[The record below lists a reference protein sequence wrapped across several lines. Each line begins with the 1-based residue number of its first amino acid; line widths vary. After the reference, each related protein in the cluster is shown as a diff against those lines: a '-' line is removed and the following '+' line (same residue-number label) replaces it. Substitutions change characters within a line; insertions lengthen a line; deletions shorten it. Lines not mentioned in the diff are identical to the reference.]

1 MDNKEHHYGLMTA
14 ITMIVGICIGSG
26 IFFKADDILRYTK
39 GNVTLG
45 VVVLCLGAFSII
57 FGSLSLTELSVRT
70 EKNGGLVGYFE
81 DFISPKIAS
90 AFGWFQTFLYI
101 PSINVVVSWAAGI
114 YTLMMFG
121 IPSSLEKQIFIG
133 TIYLLFIY
141 GMNYL
146 SLRLGGNFQII
157 TTYVKLIPLMSV
169 ALLGIFWQ
177 PDVVLETGSQVDVT
191 GSSDWL
197 WLAALAPTAFSYD
210 GWPVA
215 TSITNEIRNPKRNMP
230 LALVIGPT
238 VVLSVYV
245 LYFLG
250 INRILGPDYILNV
263 GDQAIYDVGK
273 LFLGERGGSIILSFV
288 IISVLGVTNGLTIG
302 NLRMPQALATKDM
315 IPFAKEVS
323 EVDMRKKLSKNSFYI
338 SLFFSMFW
346 MLIHYLTQKMNLI
359 PGGDISEIAIIFGY
373 ICYPVLYIKIIQM
386 YLKREVKSTFKGLI
400 SPVLG
405 ILGSLIIVFGGIIS
419 NPVSVSVF
427 IALCF
432 TVSLLGFIYYK
443 RKTSEKK
450 GFRGQ

>member
-1 MDNKEHHYGLMTA
+1 MENNEHHYGLMTA

-26 IFFKADDILRYTK
+26 IFFKADDILRYT
-39 GNVTLG
+39 GGDVALG

-81 DFISPKIAS
+81 DFISPEIAS

-114 YTLMMFG
+114 YTLMMLG
-121 IPSSLEKQIFIG
+121 VTSTLERQILVG
-133 TIYLLFIY
+133 AVYLLLIY

-157 TTYVKLIPLMSV
+157 TTYVKLIPLAGV
-169 ALLGIFWQ
+169 ALLGMFWQ
-177 PDVVLETGSQVDVT
+177 PDVALETSGQVAT
-191 GSSDWL
+191 TNSSGWL

-215 TSITNEIRNPKRNMP
+215 TSITNEIKNPKRNMP
-230 LALVIGPT
+230 LALIIGPT
-238 VVLSVYV
+238 VVLTVYV

-250 INRILGPDYILNV
+250 INRILGAEYILQV
-263 GDQAIYDVGK
+263 GDQAIYDVGR
-273 LFLGERGGSIILSFV
+273 LLLGERGGAIILSFV
-288 IISVLGVTNGLTIG
+288 VVSVLGVTNGLTIG
-302 NLRMPQALATKDM
+302 NLRMPQALATKNM
-315 IPFAKEVS
+315 IPFAKEVG
-323 EVDMRKKLSKNSFYI
+323 EVDMKKKLSKNSFYI
-338 SLFFSMFW
+338 SLFFSIFW

-373 ICYPVLYIKIIQM
+373 ICYPVLYVKIIQM
-386 YLKREVKSTFKGLI
+386 YWKKEVKSVFKGLL

-405 ILGSLIIVFGGIIS
+405 VLGSLIIVLGGIIS
-419 NPVSVSVF
+419 NPVSVSIF
-427 IALCF
+427 IGICF
-432 TVSLLGFIYYK
+432 IVSLTGFIYYRKKTFGK
-443 RKTSEKK
+443 RS
-450 GFRGQ
+450 FRD